1 MSDFNSPKNTLP
13 DLMPLEDDRSSEVL
27 PQELDAIRM
36 SLMETSWRTK
46 QIVDVLIRHNSLL
59 ERDIEKITNLKRRLR
74 RSIGIIPG
82 MPGRAGALFG
92 VGVTAGFLPM
102 GGDGT
107 KLAQPF
113 IFPPRVRGT
122 KPPRSQKDPVRVKD
136 PIRVTEDVRV
146 DVKED
151 VRVRVP
157 EGETIRVP
165 EGQTDQGI
173 ITDTSKVPTNEQIS
187 GTEVQAGIAAGT
199 DVITK
204 ILTQPEAP
212 TNEEISGTIQ
222 GVLEGITAGSRV
234 PAYPH
239 AGEIKPYNPT
249 FIEQIGNVFNSWFAD
264 RNRRNKWLKSPEY
277 KILQLEL
284 AKMNVSDVD
293 INWGAIF
300 DWTVAIGAVAFPGD
314 AVFGDLAA
322 VANLLM
328 KGRITWGLLARAF
341 GKKGVEKLYNYFMQ
355 NGIQVPQWNFSSIK
369 PNSSSFNIAS
379 ASDTVNSDGLHSHT
393 RKKDVFVFITDKPPI
408 A

>member
-92 VGVTAGFLPM
+92 VGVAAGFLPM
-102 GGDGT
+102 GGGGT
-107 KLAQPF
+107 KPAQPF
-113 IFPPRVRGT
+113 IFPPRVRRT
-122 KPPRSQKDPVRVKD
+122 KPPRPQEDPVRVKD
-136 PIRVTEDVRV
+136 PVRVTEDVRV

-157 EGETIRVP
+157 EGQTIKEP
-165 EGQTDQGI
+165 EKGVI
-173 ITDTSKVPTNEQIS
+173 REPETNEQRS
-187 GTEVQAGIAAGT
+187 GTSIWDIPLTEGLYPGLKDILEGDGIGKDIWNPNNLPETAFAWKSFMALEESKSL
-199 DVITK
+199 I
-204 ILTQPEAP
+204 TQPEVKESKKWWQSSWVDWAWLIAALLSP
-212 TNEEISGTIQ
+212 WDA
-222 GVLEGITAGSRV
+222 GVA
-234 PAYPH
+234 
-239 AGEIKPYNPT
+239 
-249 FIEQIGNVFNSWFAD
+249 
-264 RNRRNKWLKSPEY
+264 
-277 KILQLEL
+277 
-284 AKMNVSDVD
+284 
-293 INWGAIF
+293 
-300 DWTVAIGAVAFPGD
+300 
-314 AVFGDLAA
+314 GDLAA
-322 VANLLM
+322 IANLLM
-328 KGRITWGLLARAF
+328 KGRVTWGFIARIITREGA
-341 GKKGVEKLYNYFMQ
+341 VKLYNWFKSNNIEAPRPKWMSSS
-355 NGIQVPQWNFSSIK
+355 NIQPNNSGSFNIASDSSSD
-369 PNSSSFNIAS
+369 SSSFNIAS

>member
-1 MSDFNSPKNTLP
+1 MSDFSSPKNTLP

-46 QIVDVLIRHNSLL
+46 QIVDVVIRHNSLL

-92 VGVTAGFLPM
+92 AGVAAGFLPM
-102 GGDGT
+102 GGGGT
-107 KLAQPF
+107 KPAQPF
-113 IFPPRVRGT
+113 IFPPRVRRT
-122 KPPRSQKDPVRVKD
+122 KTPRPQEDS
-136 PIRVTEDVRV
+136 IRVTDDVRV
-146 DVKED
+146 DVKEDVKED

-173 ITDTSKVPTNEQIS
+173 ITDTSRIPTNEEIS
-187 GTEVQAGIAAGT
+187 GTEVQAGITAGT
-199 DVITK
+199 DVVTK
-204 ILTQPEAP
+204 AL
-212 TNEEISGTIQ
+212 EEKGTILDNDVVNPATEQ
-222 GVLEGITAGSRV
+222 ILSGVLATETAT
-234 PAYPH
+234 
-239 AGEIKPYNPT
+239 IKPYNPN

-264 RNRRNKWLKSPEY
+264 RKIKKDWMNSTEGKAFTAELKANNIDTS
-277 KILQLEL
+277 
-284 AKMNVSDVD
+284 

-300 DWTVAIGAVAFPGD
+300 DWVFAIGMLATPYDAGIAGDLVAIS
-314 AVFGDLAA
+314 
-322 VANLLM
+322 NLLM
-328 KGRITWGLLARAF
+328 KGRVTWAFLARF
-341 GKKGVEKLYNYFMQ
+341 IGKKGVEKLYNYFMQ
-355 NGIQVPQWNFSSIK
+355 QNIQVPQLNLSSSIK

-393 RKKDVFVFITDKPPI
+393 RKKDTFVIITDTPI